1 MKKIILAAAVVATGS
16 LLMTANANVTTS
28 KTDKETRRQIRKERR
43 MERADFWLH
52 SADPATVQEF
62 YYDFPDAKDVNWKE
76 SDFAEATFLD
86 GDVLKTAYYDEDNKL
101 IGTTTHVDFSALP
114 EKAQEKIHKKYP
126 GFYAEEV
133 ILFDDNEANETDMNL
148 FATSFQDQDSYFP
161 VLTNGSTRMILQVDT
176 LGDVSF
182 FRQLN

>member
-16 LLMTANANVTTS
+16 LFMTANANVSTS
-28 KTDKETRRQIRKERR
+28 KVNKETRRQIRKERR
-43 MERADFWLH
+43 IERADSWFH

-62 YYDFPDAKDVNWKE
+62 WFDFPDAKDVSWKE

-86 GDVLKTAYYDEDNKL
+86 GEVLKTAYYDTDNKL

-114 EKAQEKIHKKYP
+114 EKAQQKIHKKYP

-133 ILFDDNEANETDMNL
+133 ILFDDNEENESDMNL
-148 FATSFQDQDSYFP
+148 FATAFQDEDCYFP
-161 VLTNGSTRMILQVDT
+161 VLTDGSTKMILQVDMN
-176 LGDVSF
+176 GDVSF
-182 FRQLN
+182 FRQIN